1 MLVLVILL
9 ALIILLAAT
18 QATRLSGR
26 CLVVQNKGGGHGTLG
41 FSLCKELR
49 ALHPEL
55 SVTLLQDK
63 SNPKK
68 EPFASYGELEA
79 LGVKIVNTDDVSG
92 DGAKKLASAGDKFD
106 YVVDNWS
113 KNEENAA
120 TVIELA
126 KAVGSKQLVF
136 VSSGGMYKGGGV
148 MPCTETSEVKTND
161 ARKIELAVVASQLPY
176 TFVRPQYIYGPK
188 SNKRYLDFFLG
199 RVHRQL
205 PIPLPLH
212 GDQLLSLTHI
222 EDAAQLVAL
231 SIGQPQ
237 AINQVFNCGTD
248 RYITYSGL
256 CQILHDL
263 AGKDYIIFQS
273 LPTTTNMHRNISYY
287 IILLY
292 AFIPFPP
299 SSPHHSLATTPHHS
313 RTQSRP
319 PKHASSSSTSP
330 SSLTPGTARR
340 CRNFRSVGKLLL
352 SAWTR

>member
-1 MLVLVILL
+1 ML
-9 ALIILLAAT
+9 ALILLLLATT
-18 QATRLSGR
+18 QATRLSGCR

-148 MPCTETSEVKTND
+148 MPCVETSEVKTND

-199 RVHRQL
+199 RVHRHL
-205 PIPLPLH
+205 PIPIPLH

-237 AINQVFNCGTD
+237 AMNEVFNCGTD

-256 CQILHDL
+256 CQTLHDL
-263 AGKDYIIFQS
+263 AGKISEFGYPIPHPYPPIPI
-273 LPTTTNMHRNISYY
+273 PTP

-292 AFIPFPP
+292 YISNSLYSLTYFP
-299 SSPHHSLATTPHHS
+299 S
-313 RTQSRP
+313 RLTNTQARP
-319 PKHASSSSTSP
+319 LKPASSSTTSLSSST
-330 SSLTPGTARR
+330 LGTGPP
-340 CRNFRSVGKLLL
+340 CRNSHSDAKPLWLAL
-352 SAWTR
+352 TR

>member
-1 MLVLVILL
+1 MLALVLLL
-9 ALIILLAAT
+9 ALVILLAAT
-18 QATRLSGR
+18 QATRLSGGR

-237 AINQVFNCGTD
+237 AINEIFNCGTD
-248 RYITYSGL
+248 KYITYSGL

-263 AGKDYIIFQS
+263 AGKEGFISFFRLANNNQ
-273 LPTTTNMHRNISYY
+273 PTHTPKY
-287 IILLY
+287 IIL
-292 AFIPFPP
+292 
-299 SSPHHSLATTPHHS
+299 
-313 RTQSRP
+313 
-319 PKHASSSSTSP
+319 
-330 SSLTPGTARR
+330 
-340 CRNFRSVGKLLL
+340 
-352 SAWTR
+352 